1 MTEFRHTLRFLATH
15 QSFTAAAV
23 LTLAIG
29 LGANTALFGLV
40 NVVLRPLDIPEPD
53 RLVAIAADTPGDD
66 SGGFQYSFS
75 LEALYDLQ
83 RRTTSFAEVF
93 GVMPRIGGFSSGGK
107 PAQFFFTAVSDNYFP
122 AMGIGAHLGTLF
134 TRRSGSP
141 AAIVLGHTFW
151 LKQFGGDPGV
161 IGRHVRVNG
170 NPAVVTGIVPAG
182 FRGTFLALELD
193 GYVSV
198 EDLGVIDP
206 DVQRWLYHNRKPR
219 PLQLFGRLR
228 PGVSVSAA
236 GVEVNAVL
244 QRLGGEYPETDGGL
258 TARVVPEPFAR
269 PLPHKAVTRAIPV
282 VRSLALV
289 IAGLVL
295 LIACLNVANLLLVRA
310 AARQRELAIRSALGA
325 SAGRLI
331 WQMVLEGL
339 VIAGLGG
346 IAGVL
351 VGHAVTKIVLE
362 RLDLGADLP
371 FAIRVGF
378 DLRVFTYSLAATMTA
393 GIGIS
398 LWPAWRASRADAR
411 AALHDG
417 GRSQSD
423 GRDRQHLRTVLV
435 VGQIAGSLALL
446 VVAALFAQT
455 LAAARNIELGF
466 DADHLITV
474 RLDARQVGYDD
485 DRSGA
490 FYDQLLSR
498 VRAWGDV
505 ASAALAFN
513 VPMTYLASGG
523 TFHIEGQPTPAGT
536 QPPAGF
542 LNHVGHDYFDVMQI
556 PIVRG
561 RAFTR
566 DDEEATPFTRR
577 LAIVNEAMAER
588 YWPDQDPIGKRLRV
602 YGPTEPL
609 LEVVGVARNS
619 KYVLVFEPPRPFV
632 YLPLEKTMKLR
643 TLHVRAKGDPSL
655 LAPRLEHEIADL
667 SRDLPIAELQTMRHS
682 LTGIFGYFIFELG
695 AVQAAGMG
703 ILGLALAL
711 VGVYGVV
718 SFGASLRTREVG
730 IRMALGAQPSDVL
743 RLILGQGV
751 SVVAVGLIV
760 GLAVAWALGR
770 ALTTFIPLARADWFV
785 FLGVA
790 LVLGALAIWACYVPA
805 RRATRVPAMTAL
817 RHE

>member
-1 MTEFRHTLRFLATH
+1 MTNFRHTLRFLAIH
-15 QSFTAAAV
+15 KSFTAAAV
-23 LTLAIG
+23 FTLAIG

-40 NVVLRPLDIPEPD
+40 NLAMRPLDVPHAEQ
-53 RLVAIAADTPGDD
+53 LVSIAAETRGDD
-66 SGGFQYSFS
+66 SGGFQYTFS

-83 RRTTSFAEVF
+83 RRATSFSHVF
-93 GVMPRIGGFSSGGK
+93 GIMPRVGGLAAEGK
-107 PAQFFFTAVSDNYFP
+107 AAQFFFVAVSDNYFA
-122 AMGIGAHLGTLF
+122 AMGIDPYLGTLF
-134 TRRSGSP
+134 SQKSGSP

-151 LKQFGGDPGV
+151 MKHFGGDPSV
-161 IGRHVRVNG
+161 VGRRVRVNG
-170 NPAVVTGIVPAG
+170 HSAVVTGVVPEG
-182 FRGTFLALELD
+182 FRGTYLAVELD

-198 EDLGVIDP
+198 EDLAVIDP

-219 PLQLFGRLR
+219 PMQLFGRLQ
-228 PGVSVSAA
+228 PGVGVDAA
-236 GVEVNAVL
+236 EKELNTLLEG
-244 QRLGGEYPETDGGL
+244 LGREYPDTDGAL
-258 TARVVPEPFAR
+258 SARVVPEPLAR
-269 PLPHKAVTRAIPV
+269 PLPHKAVTEALPL
-282 VRSLALV
+282 VRSLALF
-289 IAGLVL
+289 IAALVL

-310 AARQRELAIRSALGA
+310 TARQRELAVRSALGA
-325 SAGRLI
+325 SAGQLI

-339 VIAGLGG
+339 VLAGLGG
-346 IAGVL
+346 AAGVL
-351 VGHAVTKIVLE
+351 VGHVVTRTVLE

-371 FAIRVGF
+371 LAIHVNF
-378 DLRVFTYSLAATMTA
+378 DLRVFTYSLIATMTA
-393 GIGIS
+393 GIAIS

-411 AALHDG
+411 GALHDG

-423 GRDRQHLRTVLV
+423 GRDRQRLRSVLV
-435 VGQIAGSLALL
+435 VGQVAGSLALL
-446 VVAALFAQT
+446 TVAALFAQT
-455 LAAARNIELGF
+455 LAAAKDIELGF
-466 DADHLITV
+466 DADHLVTV
-474 RLDARQVGYDD
+474 RLDARQVGFDD
-485 DRSGA
+485 DRADA
-490 FYDQLLSR
+490 FYDELLRR
-498 VRAWGDV
+498 VRSWGDV
-505 ASAALAFN
+505 ASASLAFH
-513 VPMTYLASGG
+513 VPMTYLANGG
-523 TFHIEGQPTPAGT
+523 TFHIEGQPTPPGA
-536 QPPAGF
+536 QPPASF
-542 LNHVGHDYFDVMQI
+542 LNHVGHEYFDTMQI

-566 DDEEATPFTRR
+566 DDEREVPTTRR

-588 YWPDQDPIGKRLRV
+588 YWPGQDPIGKRLRV
-602 YGPTEPL
+602 YGVNEPL

-619 KYVLVFEPPRPFV
+619 KYVLVFENTRPFL
-632 YLPLEKTMKLR
+632 YLPLERTLKLR
-643 TLHVRAKGDPSL
+643 TLHVRAKGDPSGL
-655 LAPRLEHEIADL
+655 VPRLEREIADL
-667 SRDLPIAELQTMRHS
+667 SPDVPIADLRTMRRS

-751 SVVAVGLIV
+751 SVVTVGLIV
-760 GLAVAWALGR
+760 GLAAAWALGR
-770 ALTTFIPLARADWFV
+770 ALTTFLPLARADWFI